1 MRQNYLQQ
9 TFNLDGKT
17 ALVTGSGRG
26 IGNAIARA
34 LGRAGAKIVVNDLDG
49 AVCEAAVREL
59 VSEGIRARAAPF
71 DVSSND
77 QVQQAQKQLI
87 DAEWSVDILV
97 SNAGNQNRKPVVD
110 MTPAEWSG
118 LMNVHVTGAF
128 NCAQT
133 FIPEMIKRGYGRI
146 VMMSSVAGQAT
157 LPNIGAYATAKGAIA
172 AFTRALAVEY
182 AAYGI
187 NTNAI
192 APGFVRTD
200 FTEALQKKPGF
211 EDLIRQSVPCG
222 RWANTDDIAPVVL
235 FLVSSAASFINGQ
248 TIAIDGGMLARM

>member
-1 MRQNYLQQ
+1 MKQNYLQN
-9 TFNLDGKT
+9 TFNLENKT

-26 IGNAIARA
+26 IGNAIAKA
-34 LGRAGAKIVVNDLDG
+34 LGKAGARVVINDLDPK
-49 AVCEAAVREL
+49 VCAAAVEDL
-59 VSEGIRARAAPF
+59 AAEGIEVRASSF
-71 DVSSND
+71 DVSNND
-77 QVQQAQKQLI
+77 QVQQAQYELV
-87 DAEWSVDILV
+87 DANWLVDILV
-97 SNAGNQNRKPVVD
+97 NNAGNQNRKLVVE
-110 MTPAEWSG
+110 MTAPEWQS
-118 LMNVHVTGAF
+118 LMNVHVNGAF

-133 FIPEMIKRGYGRI
+133 FIPAMINRGYGRI
-146 VMMSSVAGQAT
+146 IMMSSVAGQAT

-222 RWANTDDIAPVVL
+222 RWANTEDIAPVVL
-235 FLVSSAASFINGQ
+235 FLASSAASFINGQ